1 MRLAAPGWPDAGRRI
16 VQQPALQALL
26 RRTVSDLP
34 EIRTALNAGAGEGLH
49 SPMIRRYIRQ
59 ARFLEFDLA
68 GPRGSGLDPD
78 GHRFTASLTNIPV
91 RTASVDLAVCTE
103 VLVHVA
109 DHERAVAELRRVLTP
124 GGALLVSVP
133 MPPGVFDRA
142 HVRGGYTLA
151 ELAAL
156 LGRHELAIT
165 DVCYCMHALFRFVLW
180 GWKPLRV
187 PLALIVTIAWLD
199 RIMRL
204 GSPMNLV
211 VLARVVRIPRPA
223 AQ

>member
-1 MRLAAPGWPDAGRRI
+1 VRLAASGWPDAGRRI

-26 RRTVSDLP
+26 RRTVSELP

-49 SPMIRRYIRQ
+49 SALIRRYIRH
-59 ARFLEFDLA
+59 ACFLEFDVA
-68 GPRGSGLDPD
+68 GPHGSELDPD

-91 RTASVDLAVCTE
+91 HTASVDLVVCTE

-124 GGALLVSVP
+124 GGALVVSVP
-133 MPPGVFDRA
+133 IPPGVFNPA

-165 DVCYCMHALFRFVLW
+165 DVCYCMHALFRFVLR

-199 RIMRL
+199 RILRL
-204 GSPMNLV
+204 GAPMNLV

-223 AQ
+223 SE